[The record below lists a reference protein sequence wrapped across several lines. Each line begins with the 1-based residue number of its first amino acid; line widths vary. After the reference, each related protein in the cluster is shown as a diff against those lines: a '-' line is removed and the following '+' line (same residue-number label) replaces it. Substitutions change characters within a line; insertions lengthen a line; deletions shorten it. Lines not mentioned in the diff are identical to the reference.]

1 MVKQNW
7 LMFSI
12 VAAFTHFDSLSG
24 KQAETKSNYSV
35 SHKNIEGSYHYHGGF
50 AVLQMWCKF
59 NRFSIL
65 QMSNLTWT

>member
-1 MVKQNW
+1 
-7 LMFSI
+7 MFSI

-24 KQAETKSNYSV
+24 KQAETKSNYSA
-35 SHKNIEGSYHYHGGF
+35 SHKNIEGSHHGGL

-65 QMSNLTWT
+65 QMSKLT